1 MIARSSTLLVAIGI
15 TLISCHRQ
23 RVQEDVDQPPP
34 KIENRRV
41 DQAPGDPTIAALFK
55 DTTASNA
62 FVGEGRDYKVQDPAE
77 RQALQATLK
86 RERALWQARR
96 PREYRFLSRSDC
108 FCPGPQG
115 WLLVEVRAN
124 QSLRAWDRMGRQVD
138 PRQWYTFTIDNLYDN
153 LERINDQQAQVQIAF
168 DERLHYPR
176 YLRTSM
182 IYPDGWGITQIR
194 ALRPL

>member
-1 MIARSSTLLVAIGI
+1 MTTRTQAWFVVIAI
-15 TLISCHRQ
+15 TLVGCHRQ
-23 RVQEDVDQPPP
+23 RVREEVDNPPP
-34 KIENRRV
+34 TTDNHRV
-41 DQAPGDPTIAALFK
+41 DQAPADPAIAALFR

-62 FVGEGRDYKVQDPAE
+62 FVTEGRDYKVQNPAE
-77 RQALQATLK
+77 RQALLATLK
-86 RERALWQARR
+86 RERALWQARK
-96 PREYRFLSRSDC
+96 PREYRFLARSEC
-108 FCPGPQG
+108 FCPGPRG

-124 QSLRAWDRMGRQVD
+124 QSIRAWDRMGRQVD
-138 PRQWYTFTIDNLYDN
+138 PHQWYTFTIDKLYDN
-153 LERINDQQAQVQIAF
+153 LEQINNQQAQVQISF